1 MSQPRRPTPPSSKA
15 SPTKDAAD
23 SKRLGSLVK
32 HVRAGLSTA
41 EARVFIASSHL
52 DRDRVLEIVSVSKR
66 TFERRAATTLS
77 PEQSDRLARL
87 RRIYEFAAE
96 MIGDEDRARAW
107 LQTPSRALE
116 GNKPLD
122 LLDTD
127 AGTRL
132 VEATLVRISD
142 GIFA

>member
-1 MSQPRRPTPPSSKA
+1 MSQARRAQPSRRPAPIQE
-15 SPTKDAAD
+15 AAD
-23 SKRLGSLVK
+23 SKSLSNLAK
-32 HVRAGLSTA
+32 RVRAGLSTA
-41 EARVFIASSHL
+41 EARAFIASSHL
-52 DRDRVLEIVSVSKR
+52 DRDRVLAIVSVSKR

-87 RRIYEFAAE
+87 RRIYDFAAE

-107 LQTPSRALE
+107 LQAPSRALE
-116 GNKPLD
+116 GNEPLD

-132 VEATLVRISD
+132 VEATLVRLSD